1 MRGEAQMRTLLM
13 TALCSVELLAAG
25 QQMNVAV
32 CNLDG
37 VREPIVAKAKAETEL
52 VYRSAGVTIV
62 WRDCDTFPTAA
73 ELEREPWFIVRLRTG
88 KPPLTAGPAS
98 LDVMGKAFVE
108 DHGGGTMA
116 DAYFQAIQ
124 AKSEQHNGDSG
135 LLLGFVMA
143 HELGHLLLGPGHTPE
158 GVMQAAW
165 GQKQMDALRQR
176 WLRFAGEGAAR
187 VRRALESR
195 TARDDPG
202 GK

>member
-1 MRGEAQMRTLLM
+1 MRTLLM

-37 VREPIVAKAKAETEL
+37 VREPIVAKAKAETDL
-52 VYRSAGVTIV
+52 VFRSAGVTVV
-62 WRDCDTFPTAA
+62 WQDCDTFPTPA

-108 DHGGGTMA
+108 DHSGGTMA

-124 AKSEQHNGDSG
+124 ARSEQHNGDSG

-176 WLRFAGEGAAR
+176 WLRFTEEGATR
-187 VRRALESR
+187 IRRALESR
-195 TARDDPG
+195 TASDAG

>member
-1 MRGEAQMRTLLM
+1 MRTLLM

-37 VREPIVAKAKAETEL
+37 VREPIVAKAKAETDL
-52 VYRSAGVTIV
+52 VFRSAGVTIV
-62 WRDCDTFPTAA
+62 WRDCDTFPTPA

-165 GQKQMDALRQR
+165 GQRQMDALRQR
-176 WLRFAGEGAAR
+176 WLRFTEEGAAR
-187 VRRALESR
+187 IRRALESR
-195 TARDDPG
+195 TTSDAG

>member
-1 MRGEAQMRTLLM
+1 MRTLLM

-25 QQMNVAV
+25 QQMNVAL

-37 VREPIVAKAKAETEL
+37 VREPIVAKAKAETDL
-52 VYRSAGVTIV
+52 VSHSAGVTIV
-62 WRDCDTFPTAA
+62 WRDCDTFPTPA

-124 AKSEQHNGDSG
+124 ARSEQHNGDSG

-165 GQKQMDALRQR
+165 SQKQMDALRQR
-176 WLRFAGEGAAR
+176 WLRFTEEGATR
-187 VRRALESR
+187 IRRALESR
-195 TARDDPG
+195 TASDAG

>member
-1 MRGEAQMRTLLM
+1 MRTLLM

-37 VREPIVAKAKAETEL
+37 VGEPIVAKAKAETEL
-52 VYRSAGVTIV
+52 VFRSAGVTIV
-62 WRDCDTFPTAA
+62 WRDCDTFPTPA

-108 DHGGGTMA
+108 EHGGYMA

-124 AKSEQHNGDSG
+124 ATSERHNGDSG
-135 LLLGFVMA
+135 VLLGFVMA
-143 HELGHLLLGPGHTPE
+143 HELGHLLLGPGHTQI
-158 GVMQAAW
+158 G
-165 GQKQMDALRQR
+165 
-176 WLRFAGEGAAR
+176 
-187 VRRALESR
+187 RAHV
-195 TARDDPG
+195 
-202 GK
+202 

>member
-1 MRGEAQMRTLLM
+1 MRTLLL
-13 TALCSVELLAAG
+13 TALCSVELLAAA

-32 CNLDG
+32 CNQDG
-37 VREPIVAKAKAETEL
+37 AREAIVAKAKAETDL
-52 VYRSAGVTIV
+52 VFRSAGVTIV
-62 WRDCDTFPTAA
+62 WRDCDTFPTPA

-88 KPPLTAGPAS
+88 KPPLTAGSGS

-124 AKSEQHNGDSG
+124 AKSEQHNGDSD

-143 HELGHLLLGPGHTPE
+143 HELGHLLLGPGHTRE

-176 WLRFAGEGAAR
+176 WLRFTEEGAAR
-187 VRRALESR
+187 VRRALELR
-195 TARDDPG
+195 TASDAS

>member
-1 MRGEAQMRTLLM
+1 MRTLLM

-37 VREPIVAKAKAETEL
+37 VSEPVVAKAKAETEL
-52 VYRSAGVTIV
+52 VFRSAGVTVV
-62 WRDCDTFPTAA
+62 WGDCDASPTPEA
-73 ELEREPWFIVRLRTG
+73 LQREPWFFVRLRTG

-108 DHGGGTMA
+108 EHGGTMA

-124 AKSEQHNGDSG
+124 ATSEQHHGDSG
-135 LLLGFVMA
+135 VLLGFVMA
-143 HELGHLLLGPGHTPE
+143 HELGHLLLGAGHTPD

-165 GQKQMDALRQR
+165 SQKQMDALRQR
-176 WLRFAGEGAAR
+176 WLRFTEEGAAR
-187 VRRALESR
+187 IRRSLETR
-195 TARDDPG
+195 TAAGDAG

>member
-1 MRGEAQMRTLLM
+1 MRTLLM

-52 VYRSAGVTIV
+52 VFRSAGVTIV
-62 WRDCDTFPTAA
+62 WRDCDTFPTPA

-108 DHGGGTMA
+108 DHSGGTMA

-124 AKSEQHNGDSG
+124 VRSEQHNGDSG

-176 WLRFAGEGAAR
+176 WLRFTEEGAAR
-187 VRRALESR
+187 IRRALESR
-195 TARDDPG
+195 TASDAG

>member
-1 MRGEAQMRTLLM
+1 MRTLLM

-62 WRDCDTFPTAA
+62 WRDCDTFPTPA
-73 ELEREPWFIVRLRTG
+73 ELERDPWFIVRLRTG

-124 AKSEQHNGDSG
+124 AKSDQHNGDSG

-176 WLRFAGEGAAR
+176 WLRFTEEGAAR
-187 VRRALESR
+187 IRRALESR
-195 TARDDPG
+195 TASDAG

>member
-1 MRGEAQMRTLLM
+1 MRTLLM

-37 VREPIVAKAKAETEL
+37 VREPIVAKAKAETDL
-52 VYRSAGVTIV
+52 VFRSAGVTIV
-62 WRDCDTFPTAA
+62 WRDCDTFPTPA
-73 ELEREPWFIVRLRTG
+73 ELERDPWFIVRLRTG

-108 DHGGGTMA
+108 DAGGGTMA

-124 AKSEQHNGDSG
+124 ARSEQHNGDSG

-195 TARDDPG
+195 TASDAG